1 MGGLLG
7 DFTVRFL
14 GKALDLLN
22 LRQRVLAQNLANAET
37 PGYRRMDVDFRRA
50 LLQAME
56 DPEGWGNK
64 TGGPQVFLVQENRLS
79 RLDGNG
85 VDVDQELVELTE
97 NALLFQSVTA
107 ALRVK
112 LAMLRAAI
120 TEGRR

>member
-112 LAMLRAAI
+112 FAMLRAAI